1 MELWLDTIE
10 TAAIEKAHELEILD
24 GITTNPSILSQAKE
38 SHDKVIE
45 HLLNIQESPIA
56 IQLTSANPFEEGM
69 ALYRYSPRI
78 IVKVPATQENYL
90 AMRQLTD
97 AGVRVMATAIYEPQQ
112 AYLALKLGV
121 EYAAFYYGK
130 ILEGGKDPLE
140 LLRTVQAF
148 KKNEGFDGKLLAAGI
163 RSVDQF
169 NQIALQGCDAITL
182 PARIFNELI
191 STPSAVKKIL
201 QEFPANDFFLTS
213 LAP

>member
-10 TAAIEKAHELEILD
+10 SEAIEKAHELEILD

-38 SHDKVIE
+38 SHDKVVDR
-45 HLLNIQESPIA
+45 LLNIQESPIA
-56 IQLTSANPFEEGM
+56 IQLTSGNPYEEGM

-112 AYLALKLGV
+112 AYLSLKLGV

-140 LLRTVQAF
+140 LLKTVQAF

-201 QEFPANDFFLTS
+201 QEFPASDFFLTS
-213 LAP
+213 LTP